1 MSDGRGMYGRY
12 YGLGNVGGKDERTAK
27 RAHNVGN
34 GVLTDS
40 WVLTGL
46 ADRFLF
52 MTSLLPKEVYCCSRG
67 NIDFLSCFPHLA
79 PVPAPAPASTPTR
92 CIPGILFEC

>member
-1 MSDGRGMYGRY
+1 MYGRY
-12 YGLGNVGGKDERTAK
+12 YGLGNVREKDERTTK

-34 GVLTDS
+34 GVLTDP

-52 MTSLLPKEVYCCSRG
+52 MTSLLPKDVYCCPRG
-67 NIDFLSCFPHLA
+67 NLRLCLA
-79 PVPAPAPASTPTR
+79 GLEHQMREIVYK
-92 CIPGILFEC
+92 LL